1 MSRVRL
7 PRITR
12 YRICVKCER
21 RLEEALASGVRD
33 MTYTAWFD
41 QIRKDDIALAGG
53 KGANL
58 GELSH
63 AGLPVPPGFV
73 VTTTAY
79 DAFVE
84 ANSIGDEILGRASG
98 TQADD
103 PDGFKEV
110 AEGIHALFSGGEVPG
125 KMADEIRAAYR
136 ELGGGGETPVAVRS
150 SATAEDLPGMSFA
163 GQQDTYL
170 NVRGAEA
177 LLDGVK
183 NCWASL
189 WTARAIA
196 YRARQGVDPATV
208 SLAVVIQRMVQSEA
222 AGVMFTANPSNGRR
236 DQATIS
242 AAWGL
247 GESVVSGS
255 VTPDSIVVEKGS
267 GRVLSRETANKE
279 VMTVYTEG
287 GTAER
292 PVPEVLHNQPVLDDE
307 AVATLT
313 RYGVTIEHTYGT
325 PQDIEWALAGGEFFI
340 VQSRPITAL
349 PEPMADPP
357 TDWSVPIPKGTYWRA
372 SIIEQMPDPL
382 SPLFADLASASVPR
396 SLDKL
401 MEEMFGSSVFREG
414 DLAFPT
420 VNGYAYYYYSLA
432 AFWRLL
438 AKTPTAL
445 QLLMKSGS
453 GSAVERWREH
463 ARPRYARMVEDRK
476 TELPEDLRARELL
489 DGAWRLL
496 DAGTEYYTSV
506 QTIIPLATI
515 SEALF
520 TTFYDRLLR
529 REGDPPAQTYL
540 LGFDSMPIQADK
552 SLYDLATWS
561 QKHPSLA
568 RMLAGTSTERILEVL
583 EAEVPSSDVD
593 AEEWREWR
601 SRFQSHLDRYGHTVY
616 NLDFVNPVPADDP
629 TPLIDTLKFYLR
641 GEGQNPH
648 ERQRGIATRRE
659 EATRV
664 VLERLDPP
672 RGILFGRL
680 LQWAQGV
687 APVREDALADVGLAW
702 PVMRRMLL
710 ELGLRLVGAGVA
722 ERPADVFWL
731 HRDELEDTAGSLDAG
746 QTQLAS
752 LAELVEQ
759 RKMLWRGQRRV
770 TPPQLLPR
778 GTWLEVFERLM
789 PAASEEQTGDTIKG
803 VAASGGQVTAPAR
816 VLSGPED
823 FGQMQPGDVLVAGI
837 TTPAWTSLFAMAS
850 AVVTDVGGPLSHS
863 SIVAREYAIPAVLG
877 TGVATRRIHSGQSV
891 RVDGDAGTVTLL
903 DGPGTTDAEQSLP
916 EPEFGTRGLG
926 VSTKTVARIAL
937 VAGTVVAAAIWWR
950 KLQNTGTAKLQVG

>member
-1 MSRVRL
+1 MNGYDHGIESLYGVNDGW
-7 PRITR
+7 
-12 YRICVKCER
+12 KR
-21 RLEEALASGVRD
+21 RSLAD
-33 MTYTAWFD
+33 MTHTAWFD
-41 QIRKDDIALAGG
+41 ELRKDDIALAGG

-84 ANSIGDEILGRASG
+84 ANRIADAIVGRASL
-98 TQADD
+98 TRADD
-103 PDGFKEV
+103 PAGFEEV
-110 AEGIHALFSGGEVPG
+110 AEGIHALFSGGKVPWAI
-125 KMADEIRAAYR
+125 ADEVRAAYQ
-136 ELGGGGETPVAVRS
+136 ELGEDGETPVAIRS

-163 GQQDTYL
+163 GQQETYL

-189 WTARAIA
+189 WTARAMA

-208 SLAVVIQRMVQSEA
+208 SLAVVVQRMVESEA

-255 VTPDSIVVEKGS
+255 VTPDSIVVEKES
-267 GRVLSRETANKE
+267 GRVLSRETTDKE

-292 PVPEVLHNQPVLDDE
+292 PVSEALRRQPVLDDE
-307 AVATLT
+307 AAVALA
-313 RYGVTIEHTYGT
+313 RYGATIEHNYGS
-325 PQDIEWALAGGEFFI
+325 PQDIEWAFAGGEFFI

-372 SIIEQMPDPL
+372 SIVEQMPDPL
-382 SPLFADLASASVPR
+382 SPLFADLAYESVPR

-401 MEEMFGSSVFREG
+401 IEGLFGSGIFGEG

-420 VNGYAYYYYSLA
+420 VNGYAYYYYSPG

-438 AKTPTAL
+438 TKAPAAIH
-445 QLLMKSGS
+445 LLMEG
-453 GSAVERWREH
+453 GDGGAVARWREY
-463 ARPRYARMVEDRK
+463 ARPRYARTADDREA
-476 TELPEDLRARELL
+476 TSPEDLQAKELL
-489 DGAWRLL
+489 EGAQILL

-506 QTIIPLATI
+506 QTIIPLASL

-520 TTFYDRLLR
+520 TTFYNRLVR
-529 REGDPPAQTYL
+529 REGDPPAQAFL
-540 LGFDSMPIQADK
+540 LGFDSMPIRAEK

-561 QKHPSLA
+561 HEHPGLA
-568 RMLAGTSTERILEVL
+568 LALAGTPSEQILDL
-583 EAEVPSSDVD
+583 LGAEGPPSGVD
-593 AEEWREWR
+593 SEEWGEWR
-601 SRFQSHLDRYGHTVY
+601 SRFQAHLDRYGHAVY

-629 TPLIDTLKFYLR
+629 TPLFDTLKFYLC
-641 GEGQNPH
+641 GGGQNPH
-648 ERQRGIATRRE
+648 ERQRGTATRRE
-659 EATRV
+659 DATRT
-664 VLERLDPP
+664 VLERLDAP
-672 RGILFGRL
+672 RRNLFSRL
-680 LQWAQGV
+680 LYWAQGV

-710 ELGLRLVGAGVA
+710 ELGRRLVVAGAVQN
-722 ERPADVFWL
+722 PADVFWL
-731 HRDELEDTAGSLDAG
+731 RRDELEDKAGSLDAG
-746 QTQLAS
+746 ETELAS
-752 LAELVEQ
+752 LADPVEQ

-770 TPPQLLPR
+770 TPPQLLPK
-778 GTWLEVFERLM
+778 GTWLGVFERLM

-823 FGQMQPGDVLVAGI
+823 FGQMQPGEVLVAGI

-877 TGVATRRIHSGQSV
+877 TGVATRRILSGQSV

-903 DGPGTTDAEQSLP
+903 DGPGASDAEQP
-916 EPEFGTRGLG
+916 PTEPVFRAHGPG
-926 VSTKTVARIAL
+926 VSTK
-937 VAGTVVAAAIWWR
+937 VVALFALAIGAMVAVAIWWR
-950 KLQNTGTAKLQVG
+950 KRRRS

>member
-1 MSRVRL
+1 
-7 PRITR
+7 
-12 YRICVKCER
+12 
-21 RLEEALASGVRD
+21 
-33 MTYTAWFD
+33 MTYTAWLD
-41 QIRKDDIALAGG
+41 EIRKGDIALAGG

-63 AGLPVPPGFV
+63 AGLPVPPGYV

-84 ANSIGDEILGRASG
+84 ANGIGDAIVGRALV
-98 TQADD
+98 TRADD
-103 PDGFKEV
+103 PAAFEEV
-110 AEGIHALFSGGEVPG
+110 AEGIRALFSGGKVPEA
-125 KMADEIRAAYR
+125 MADEIRAAYQ
-136 ELGGGGETPVAVRS
+136 ELSEDGETPVAVRS

-163 GQQDTYL
+163 GQQETYL

-189 WTARAIA
+189 WTARAMA

-208 SLAVVIQRMVQSEA
+208 SLAVVVQRMVESEA

-236 DQATIS
+236 DQVTIS

-255 VTPDSIVVEKGS
+255 VTPDSMVVEKGS
-267 GRVLSRETANKE
+267 GRVLSRETANK
-279 VMTVYTEG
+279 VLMTVYTEV

-292 PVPEVLHNQPVLDDE
+292 PVPEALHRLPVLDDE
-307 AVATLT
+307 TAATLT
-313 RYGVTIEHTYGT
+313 RYGATIEQNYGT

-357 TDWSVPIPKGTYWRA
+357 TDWSVPDPKGTYWRA
-372 SIIEQMPDPL
+372 SIVEQMPDPL
-382 SPLFADLASASVPR
+382 SPLFADLAYGSVPR

-401 MEEMFGSSVFREG
+401 IEEFFGSGVFREG

-420 VNGYAYYYYSLA
+420 VNGYAYYYYSLG

-438 AKTPTAL
+438 TKTPAAFR
-445 QLLMKSGS
+445 LLMGS
-453 GSAVERWREH
+453 GERSGVMRWREY
-463 ARPRYARMVEDRK
+463 AQPRYARTVEEWEAK
-476 TELPEDLRARELL
+476 PPEDLPANELL
-489 DGAWRLL
+489 AGARRLL

-506 QTIIPLATI
+506 QTIIPLAYI

-520 TTFYDRLLR
+520 TTFYNRLVR
-529 REGDPPAQTYL
+529 REGDPPAQTFL
-540 LGFDSMPIQADK
+540 LGFDSMPIRAEK

-561 QKHPSLA
+561 REHPGLVRA
-568 RMLAGTSTERILEVL
+568 LAGTPSEQILDL
-583 EAEVPSSDVD
+583 LGAEVPPSGVD
-593 AEEWREWR
+593 REEWREWR
-601 SRFQSHLDRYGHTVY
+601 SRFQSHLDRYGHAVY

-629 TPLIDTLKFYLR
+629 TPLFDTLRFYLR

-648 ERQRGIATRRE
+648 ERQRGTATRRE
-659 EATRV
+659 EATRA
-664 VLERLDPP
+664 VLERLDAP
-672 RGILFGRL
+672 RGNLFSRL
-680 LQWAQGV
+680 LNWAQGV

-710 ELGLRLVGAGVA
+710 ELGRRLVEAGAV
-722 ERPADVFWL
+722 EKPADVFWL
-731 HRDELEDTAGSLDAG
+731 RWDELEDRAGSLDAG
-746 QTQLAS
+746 ETQLAS
-752 LAELVEQ
+752 LADPVEQ

-789 PAASEEQTGDTIKG
+789 PAASEEQTGDTING

-823 FGQMQPGDVLVAGI
+823 FGQMQPGEVLVAGI

-863 SIVAREYAIPAVLG
+863 SIVAREYDIPAVLG
-877 TGVATRRIHSGQSV
+877 TGVATRRIRSGQSV
-891 RVDGDAGTVTLL
+891 QVDGDAGTVTLL
-903 DGPGTTDAEQSLP
+903 DGSSTTDAEQSLP
-916 EPEFGTRGLG
+916 EPVVRTYGLG
-926 VSTKTVARIAL
+926 VSTRTVALFAL
-937 VAGTVVAAAIWWR
+937 AAGAVVAAAIWCR
-950 KLQNTGTAKLQVG
+950 QRRRS

>member
-1 MSRVRL
+1 MSGEPLR
-7 PRITR
+7 PR
-12 YRICVKCER
+12 YRICVRCER
-21 RLEEALASGVRD
+21 RLEEAGASEMQD
-33 MTYTAWFD
+33 MTYTSWFD
-41 QIRKDDIALAGG
+41 EIRKDDIALAGG

-84 ANSIGDEILGRASG
+84 ANGIGEAIVGRASR
-98 TQADD
+98 TRADD
-103 PDGFKEV
+103 PAGFDEV
-110 AEGIHALFSGGEVPG
+110 AEAIRVLFSGGKIPEE
-125 KMADEIRAAYR
+125 MTEEIRAAYQ
-136 ELGGGGETPVAVRS
+136 ELGEDGETPVAVRS

-163 GQQDTYL
+163 GQQETYL

-183 NCWASL
+183 NSWASL
-189 WTARAIA
+189 WTARAMA
-196 YRARQGVDPATV
+196 YRKRQGVDPATV
-208 SLAVVIQRMVQSEA
+208 SLAVVVQRMVEAEA

-267 GRVLSRETANKE
+267 GLVLSRETANKE

-292 PVPEVLHNQPVLDDE
+292 PVPETLRRQPVLDDE
-307 AVATLT
+307 AAVALT
-313 RYGVTIEHTYGT
+313 RYGATIEHNYGF
-325 PQDIEWALAGGEFFI
+325 PQDIEWAFAGGDFFI

-349 PEPMADPP
+349 PDPMADPP

-372 SIIEQMPDPL
+372 SIVEQMPDPL
-382 SPLFADLASASVPR
+382 SPLFADLASVSVPR

-401 MEEMFGSSVFREG
+401 IEELFGSSVFREG

-420 VNGYAYYYYSLA
+420 VNGYAYYYYSLD

-438 AKTPTAL
+438 AKTPTAFR
-445 QLLMKSGS
+445 LLMESGD
-453 GSAVERWREH
+453 GGAVVRWRDF
-463 ARPRYARMVEDRK
+463 ARPRYARTVEEWEAK
-476 TELPEDLRARELL
+476 PPEDLQARDLL
-489 DGAWRLL
+489 AGARKLL

-506 QTIIPLATI
+506 QTIIPLASI

-520 TTFYDRLLR
+520 TTYYNWLVR
-529 REGDPPAQTYL
+529 REGDPPAQTFL
-540 LGFDSMPIQADK
+540 LGFDSMPIRAEK

-561 QKHPSLA
+561 REHPDLA
-568 RMLAGTSTERILEVL
+568 LALTGTPSERFLDLLGAEGPPSGVDTEG
-583 EAEVPSSDVD
+583 
-593 AEEWREWR
+593 WREWR
-601 SRFQSHLDRYGHTVY
+601 SRFQSHLDRYGHAVY

-629 TPLIDTLKFYLR
+629 TPLFDTLRFYLR

-648 ERQRGIATRRE
+648 ERQRGTATRRE
-659 EATRV
+659 NAASA
-664 VLERLDPP
+664 VLERLDAP
-672 RGILFGRL
+672 RGNLFGRL
-680 LQWAQGV
+680 LYWAQGV

-710 ELGLRLVGAGVA
+710 ELGRRLVEAGAVQK
-722 ERPADVFWL
+722 PADVFWL
-731 HRDELEDTAGSLDAG
+731 SWDELEDRAGSLDAG
-746 QTQLAS
+746 EARLAT
-752 LAELVEQ
+752 LAKPVEQ

-789 PAASEEQTGDTIKG
+789 PASSEEQTGDTIKG
-803 VAASGGQVTAPAR
+803 VAASGGQVTAPVR

-823 FGQMQPGDVLVAGI
+823 FGQMQPGEVLVAGI

-877 TGVATRRIHSGQSV
+877 TGVATRRIRSGQSV

-903 DGPGTTDAEQSLP
+903 DGPGATDAGQSLP
-916 EPEFGTRGLG
+916 QPVLGAQGLG
-926 VSTKTVARIAL
+926 ASTKMVAFFAL
-937 VAGTVVAAAIWWR
+937 ATGAVVVAAMWWR
-950 KLQNTGTAKLQVG
+950 KRRRS